1 MMTLLMSTVS
11 FSVPSPLSHT
21 MACDMY
27 TLTAIARRSRSGANP
42 EQVWQT

>member
-21 MACDMY
+21 MACDIAMY
-27 TLTAIARRSRSGANP
+27 TYPNRHCTSIAQWRKS
-42 EQVWQT
+42 